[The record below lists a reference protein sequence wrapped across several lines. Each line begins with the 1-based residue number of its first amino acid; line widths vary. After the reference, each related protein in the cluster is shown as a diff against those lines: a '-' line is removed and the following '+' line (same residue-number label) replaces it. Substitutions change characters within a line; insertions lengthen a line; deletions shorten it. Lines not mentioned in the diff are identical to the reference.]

1 MEQNNGKGMSIAALI
16 LGIAACV
23 LAWVYMWN
31 IAAIVCGIVGLVLA
45 VLDRKN
51 AAAANASKGLGT
63 AGLVLSIIGLV
74 LAVIGFFTCTLCIAC
89 ASSAVNDLSGSD
101 LEGLEGALQGALD
114 SAFGN

>member
-45 VLDRKN
+45 V
-51 AAAANASKGLGT
+51 
-63 AGLVLSIIGLV
+63 
-74 LAVIGFFTCTLCIAC
+74 IGFFTCTLCIAC

-101 LEGLEGALQGALD
+101 LEGALQGALD

>member
-1 MEQNNGKGMSIAALI
+1 MGLHVEHRCNRLR
-16 LGIAACV
+16 
-23 LAWVYMWN
+23 
-31 IAAIVCGIVGLVLA
+31 GIVGLVLA
-45 VLDRKN
+45 VLGRKN

-101 LEGLEGALQGALD
+101 LESALQGALD